1 MVARDVERLEVVV
14 VGLDLGPLGDREA
27 EAGEDRDDLV
37 VDARQ
42 RMQRPPRRA
51 AARQREAEPPTAPLG
66 LSLRLVGRGEPR
78 VQQAFEL
85 ALGLVRS
92 RADERAL
99 IRRQRAERSQELRQG
114 ALAAEHADAARF
126 ELGGRLRRGDR
137 LSRLLDDGVDA
148 RVPHE
153 LPALGSSGLG
163 ELRERGRI
171 GHRQLRQHLAIEV
184 DPRLLE
190 RGHEFRVREPYLAAR
205 RVDPH
210 DPEAPRL
217 ALLLLAAAVRERPSP
232 QDGLGGGLVELPAA
246 TEIPLRLLEDLL
258 APSARLRSTLCPWHS
273 PTPPGSQIGH
283 EHPQPGLVRFV
294 DQFRRTESPATLG
307 ILLLELVLLPAAGP
321 HELARAGPLE
331 PLPRP
336 PLGLH
341 LRHPNLPSTDSPRAR
356 RRAARPTFKAS
367 PTA

>member
-1 MVARDVERLEVVV
+1 MPEPRISSQPPCLQSRQPSPRQTKHSTSTSAEGSVNGKKDGRKRMRERGPNISRANSSSVPLRSAMVMPRSTAS
-14 VGLDLGPLGDREA
+14 PSTWWNI
-27 EAGEDRDDLV
+27 GECD
-37 VDARQ
+37 
-42 RMQRPPRRA
+42 MSA
-51 AARQREAEPPTAPLG
+51 AARQREVEPPAAPLG

-99 IRRQRAERSQELRQG
+99 IRGQRAERSQELRQG
-114 ALAAEHADAARF
+114 ALAAEHADADRF

-137 LSRLLDDGVDA
+137 LSSLLDDGVDA

-190 RGHEFRVREPYLAAR
+190 RGHEFRVREPHLAAR

-307 ILLLELVLLPAAGP
+307 ILLLEL
-321 HELARAGPLE
+321 
-331 PLPRP
+331 
-336 PLGLH
+336 
-341 LRHPNLPSTDSPRAR
+341 
-356 RRAARPTFKAS
+356 
-367 PTA
+367 